1 MLPMFVA
8 YLFSKKTYCRV
19 LGRALL
25 EKIEIQ
31 VGMQYKAI
39 ATGGTKISST
49 ELAIHMMAIMSEQ
62 AQGMEQLEQLYSK
75 EHMMTKASMYS
86 QAKLWLALVA

>member
-1 MLPMFVA
+1 MFVA
-8 YLFSKKTYCRV
+8 YLFSKKTYCRD

-25 EKIEIQ
+25 EKIELQ
-31 VGMQYKAI
+31 VGLQYKAI
-39 ATGGTKISST
+39 ATGTKISST
-49 ELAIHMMAIMSEQ
+49 ELAVHMMAIMSEQ
-62 AQGMEQLEQLYSK
+62 AQGMEQLEQLYSE

>member
-1 MLPMFVA
+1 LVA
-8 YLFSKKTYCRV
+8 YLFSKKTHCRD

-25 EKIEIQ
+25 EKIELQ
-31 VGMQYKAI
+31 VGLLYKAI
-39 ATGGTKISST
+39 ATGTKISST
-49 ELAIHMMAIMSEQ
+49 EFTVHIMAIMSEQ
-62 AQGMEQLEQLYSK
+62 AQGMEEQLEQLYSK